1 MKARPAILGPLAAIM
16 ITTVMITAGCAGA
29 ARTASGTAGHGGSR
43 LSLVAFSLR
52 GIQAWPAALTATS
65 DFSVAATIRSGYA
78 CLSIGAELLEW
89 PAGYTA
95 TESGNGQVQVFDP
108 QGGVVLRTGQ
118 PAQLDEA
125 EIDAGANPC
134 DGRPS
139 TVIAIA
145 EVVPRS
151 EWAPVGGTQP

>member
-1 MKARPAILGPLAAIM
+1 
-16 ITTVMITAGCAGA
+16 MITAGCAA
-29 ARTASGTAGHGGSR
+29 PASSASGTAGHGGSR
-43 LSLVAFSLR
+43 LPLVAFSLR
-52 GIQAWPAALTATS
+52 GIQAWPATPTATS
-65 DFSVAATIRSGYA
+65 DFSVTTTIRSGYA
-78 CLSIGAELLEW
+78 CLSMGAELLQW

-95 TESGNGQVQVFDP
+95 TESGGGQVQVFDS

-145 EVVPRS
+145 EVVPRID
-151 EWAPVGGTQP
+151 WAPVGGTPP

>member
-1 MKARPAILGPLAAIM
+1 MKARPAILGPLAA
-16 ITTVMITAGCAGA
+16 VMITAGCAA
-29 ARTASGTAGHGGSR
+29 AAGTASGTAGHGGSR

-52 GIQAWPAALTATS
+52 GIQAWPATLTATS
-65 DFSVAATIRSGYA
+65 DFSVKSTIRSGYA
-78 CLSIGAELLEW
+78 CLSMGAELLEW

-95 TESGNGQVQVFDP
+95 TESGSGQVQVFDP

-125 EIDAGANPC
+125 EIGAGVNPC

-139 TVIAIA
+139 KVIAIA
-145 EVVPRS
+145 EVVPRID
-151 EWAPVGGTQP
+151 WATVGGTPT

>member
-1 MKARPAILGPLAAIM
+1 MKARPAILGPLAA
-16 ITTVMITAGCAGA
+16 VMITAGCAA
-29 ARTASGTAGHGGSR
+29 AASTASGPAGQGGSR

-52 GIQAWPAALTATS
+52 GIQAWPATLTATS
-65 DFSVAATIRSGYA
+65 DFSVTTTIRSGYA
-78 CLSIGAELLEW
+78 CLSMGAELLEW

-95 TESGNGQVQVFDP
+95 TESGSGQVQVFDP
-108 QGGVVLRTGQ
+108 QGRVVLRTGQ

-125 EIDAGANPC
+125 EIGSGANPC

-145 EVVPRS
+145 EVIPPI
-151 EWAPVGGTQP
+151 EWAPVGDTPP

>member
-1 MKARPAILGPLAAIM
+1 MKARPAILGPLAA
-16 ITTVMITAGCAGA
+16 VMITAGCAA
-29 ARTASGTAGHGGSR
+29 PASTASGTTGHGKSR

-52 GIQAWPAALTATS
+52 GIQAWPATLTATS
-65 DFSVAATIRSGYA
+65 DFSVTTTIRSGYA
-78 CLSIGAELLEW
+78 CLSVGAELLER

-95 TESGNGQVQVFDP
+95 TESGGGQVRVFDP

-145 EVVPRS
+145 EVVPRID
-151 EWAPVGGTQP
+151 WASVGGTPS